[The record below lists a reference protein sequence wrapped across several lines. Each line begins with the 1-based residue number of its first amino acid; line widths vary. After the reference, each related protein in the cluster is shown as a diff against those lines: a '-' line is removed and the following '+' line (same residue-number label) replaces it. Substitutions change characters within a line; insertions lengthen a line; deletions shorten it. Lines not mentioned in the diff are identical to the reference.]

1 LRRAK
6 VNAVG
11 DVSFGTR
18 LRGWLAAAWRF
29 VRTAPLTYLWL
40 AVLLGTTIRQLQ
52 AGRHLHRLLVHASTN
67 IHDLA
72 TDPLHVLFE
81 SLLWIDG
88 RSWTPY
94 LVLFTL
100 FLAPAEHWLGQMR
113 WLTVGLTA
121 HVGATY
127 TSARVGC
134 TWRFSLTTRRSD
146 WSTPPI
152 SGSATFW
159 SAW

>member
-1 LRRAK
+1 LIFNDTRGVLPDQGVHPEDLRLRRAT

-18 LRGWLAAAWRF
+18 LRGRLAAAWRF

-72 TDPLHVLFE
+72 TDPLHVLSKACCGSTADPGRRICCC
-81 SLLWIDG
+81 SLC
-88 RSWTPY
+88 S
-94 LVLFTL
+94 
-100 FLAPAEHWLGQMR
+100 
-113 WLTVGLTA
+113 
-121 HVGATY
+121 
-127 TSARVGC
+127 
-134 TWRFSLTTRRSD
+134 
-146 WSTPPI
+146 
-152 SGSATFW
+152 
-159 SAW
+159 